1 MSVILAP
8 GTQERYI
15 TETTVGA
22 GSTSKEGSTRTDS
35 ILVSLWVPTVTS
47 GTLSVKVYTLSD
59 SGKEVVLITFP
70 ILSAGTTELL
80 LRKSA
85 VTLQRFRIEAT
96 YTGVVEYE
104 IYVRAIT
111 GAGESSARILGSS
124 NWAVS
129 QKDIPTSSTELIPSS
144 LTDRSGLVI
153 KNWSA
158 TATVYIGED
167 SSKAQISLGY
177 PLAPRDALALDIAA
191 GASVWAISDSG
202 VADIRIA
209 QSGG

>member
-1 MSVILAP
+1 MSVVLAS

-15 TETTVGA
+15 SEVTVGS
-22 GSTSKEGSTRTDS
+22 GVTSKEGSTRTDS

-47 GTLSVKVYTLSD
+47 GTLEVVIYTLSD
-59 SGKEVVLITFP
+59 TGKEVDIITFP
-70 ILSAGTTELL
+70 PISAGTTSLL

-96 YTGVVEYE
+96 YTGIVEYE
-104 IYVRAIT
+104 VYVRAIS

-129 QKDIPTSSTELIPSS
+129 QLTVGTTATELVPAA
-144 LTDRSGLVI
+144 LTDRSGIVV
-153 KNWSA
+153 KNWSS
-158 TATVYIGED
+158 TATVYIAE
-167 SSKAQISLGY
+167 SMANAQVSIGY

-191 GASVWAISDSG
+191 GASVWAISDTPG
-202 VADIRIA
+202 ADMRLGQA
-209 QSGG
+209 GG